1 MSRAAPFSHGRR
13 SGPKGPSRPAA
24 GAPRP
29 PAGGG
34 APLGGRPEPN
44 RGPAGQGPSRG
55 PGGSGGPGGLSGSDG
70 LGGSDPIKPWPAP
83 LRLLFIVVASLASWV
98 LVILLGRLIA
108 MAVG

>member
-13 SGPKGPSRPAA
+13 PGPKGPSGPAA

-34 APLGGRPEPN
+34 APLGGGSGPN
-44 RGPAGQGPSRG
+44 RGP
-55 PGGSGGPGGLSGSDG
+55 GGPGK
-70 LGGSDPIKPWPAP
+70 SDPIRPWPAP
-83 LRLLFIVVASLASWV
+83 LRLLFIIVASLASWV